1 MSGEIVQLWWLTLG
15 IAAVVIVV
23 VAALLIAIVVAANRI
38 DRHAA
43 AIWGA
48 GKDIA
53 TNTVQIWQLQ
63 QTNATA
69 GQILEVAQS
78 IAAGAESID
87 GRLAR
92 LPAALTGSPSGGVA
106 GNGAPS

>member
-1 MSGEIVQLWWLTLG
+1 MPTDVAQLWWLTLG

-23 VAALLIAIVVAANRI
+23 VAVLLIAIVAAANRI

-63 QTNATA
+63 KTNATA
-69 GQILEVAQS
+69 AQILEVAQA
-78 IAAGAESID
+78 IAAGAGSID

-92 LPAALTGSPSGGVA
+92 LPAALGITGTGSERQEGTR
-106 GNGAPS
+106 

>member
-1 MSGEIVQLWWLTLG
+1 MPTDVAQLWWLTLALAG
-15 IAAVVIVV
+15 VVILV
-23 VAALLIAIVVAANRI
+23 VAALLIGIVVAANRI

-48 GKDIA
+48 GKEIA

-63 QTNATA
+63 QTNLTA
-69 GQILEVAQS
+69 GQILAVATT

-92 LPAALTGSPSGGVA
+92 LPAALA
-106 GNGAPS
+106 GPNANADGATS